1 MKLIVGLGNPG
12 IEYQFTPHNIG
23 FLAIDRLA
31 EQLGLA
37 LTNRRCQSYTATGHL
52 GSEAVVLAKPD
63 TFMNLSGLAV
73 GELVD
78 RVTNDEFD
86 PKRDLIVVH
95 DELDLPLGRMQIRER
110 GGSAGHNGI
119 KSILGVLETEDWVRV
134 RVGVSPEHKAGSG
147 KQYLLAP
154 FRKSDLPLFEEA
166 IERAAEAVTAIVTDG
181 VKPAM
186 NKFNR
191 RPEDG
196 QSLATSQ

>member
-23 FLAIDRLA
+23 FLIVDRLA

-37 LTNRRCQSYTATGHL
+37 VTNRRCQSDTASGYI
-52 GSEAVVLAKPD
+52 GQEPIVLAKPD

-73 GELVD
+73 GELVE
-78 RVTNDEFD
+78 RVTPDAFD
-86 PKRDLIVVH
+86 LKQDLIVVY

-119 KSILGVLETEDWVRV
+119 KSILGALETEEWLRV
-134 RVGVSPEHKAGSG
+134 RVGVSPEHKPGSG

-154 FRKSDLPLFEEA
+154 FRKTDLPLFDEA
-166 IERAAEAVTAIVTDG
+166 IEKAATAVRAIVTDG
-181 VKPAM
+181 VQAAM

-191 RPEDG
+191 RPDEP
-196 QSLATSQ
+196 QVTSC

>member
-23 FLAIDRLA
+23 FLIVDRLA

-37 LTNRRCQSYTATGHL
+37 VTNRRCQSDTASGYI
-52 GSEAVVLAKPD
+52 GQEPIVLAKPD
-63 TFMNLSGLAV
+63 TFMNLSGVAV
-73 GELVD
+73 GELVE
-78 RVTNDEFD
+78 RVTPDAFD
-86 PKRDLIVVH
+86 LKQDLIVVY

-119 KSILGVLETEDWVRV
+119 KSILGALETEEWLRV
-134 RVGVSPEHKAGSG
+134 RVGVSPEHKPGSG

-154 FRKSDLPLFEEA
+154 FRKTDLPLFDEA
-166 IERAAEAVTAIVTDG
+166 IEKAATAVRAIVTDG
-181 VKPAM
+181 VQAAM

-191 RPEDG
+191 RPDEP
-196 QSLATSQ
+196 QVTSC